1 MVQVC
6 VSAIHRT
13 GPGNTESENLRPVSI
28 PRMPV
33 EHLPL
38 LAPPLLALI
47 FILSLNFWSVSPII
61 DGAT

>member
-13 GPGNTESENLRPVSI
+13 GPGNTESENLRLVSI

-33 EHLPL
+33 EH
-38 LAPPLLALI
+38 APPLLALI
-47 FILSLNFWSVSPII
+47 FILSHNFWSASPII